1 MKKSDI
7 KNSFLIFGIMFLL
20 FLQSCRTN
28 EGTKENTIVIK
39 GSDTMVNLTQ
49 RWVEEYIKIHPE
61 ISLQITGG
69 GSGIGITAL
78 LNGTA
83 DIANMSR
90 DLKSNELKRGEVTH
104 IEPFQ
109 YKVALD
115 GIAVIV
121 NPKNKIDSLT
131 IEQIKGIYSDKIKNW
146 KEVGGEN
153 LEIVKYGR
161 ENSSGTYEYFKE
173 RVLGKNEKGKSIDF
187 AVSTQVLQGTAALGE
202 AIANDI
208 KGIGYGGV
216 GYFAQRK
223 DLKIIYLKD
232 NPAHKAVSPVAN
244 GEVNYKVIRDGVYPL
259 SRYLYC
265 YTNHQPKNSVK
276 DFINFMLSENG
287 QMIVKEMEYIP
298 LNEKLLIESN

>member
-1 MKKSDI
+1 
-7 KNSFLIFGIMFLL
+7 MFLL
-20 FLQSCRTN
+20 ILQSCRTN
-28 EGTKENTIVIK
+28 EGAKENTVVIK

-49 RWVEEYIKIHPE
+49 KWVEEYLKIHPE
-61 ISLQITGG
+61 VSLQVTGG

-90 DLKSNELKRGEVTH
+90 DLKNNELKRGEVTH
-104 IEPFQ
+104 IEPVQ

-115 GIAVIV
+115 GIALIV
-121 NPKNKIDSLT
+121 NPKNKIDTLT
-131 IEQIKGIYSDKIKNW
+131 IEQIKGIYSGRIKNW

-173 RVLGKNEKGKSIDF
+173 RVLGKDEKGGSIDF

-202 AIANDI
+202 AVAKDI

-216 GYFAQRK
+216 GYFSRRN

-232 NPAHKAVSPVAN
+232 SIDSIAVSPVAN

-265 YTNHQPKNSVK
+265 YTNHKPKNSVK
-276 DFINFMLSENG
+276 DFINFMLSERG

>member
-1 MKKSDI
+1 
-7 KNSFLIFGIMFLL
+7 L
-20 FLQSCRTN
+20 
-28 EGTKENTIVIK
+28 KENTVVIK

-61 ISLQITGG
+61 ISLQVTGG

-90 DLKSNELKRGEVTH
+90 DLKNNESERGEVAH
-104 IEPFQ
+104 IQPVQ

-115 GIAVIV
+115 GIAIIV
-121 NPKNKIDSLT
+121 NLKNKIDSLT
-131 IEQIKGIYSDKIKNW
+131 IEQVKGIYSGKIKNW
-146 KEVGGEN
+146 KELGGED

-173 RVLGKNEKGKSIDF
+173 KILGKDEYGNRIDF
-187 AVSTQVLQGTAALGE
+187 AVSTQVLQGTASLGE
-202 AIANDI
+202 AVAKDN

-216 GYFAQRK
+216 GYFAKRK
-223 DLKIIYLKD
+223 DLKIIYLKND
-232 NPAHKAVSPVAN
+232 SSSKAVSPILN
-244 GEVNYKVIRDGVYPL
+244 GEVNYHAIRDGEYPL

-265 YTNHQPKNSVK
+265 YTNHEPKNSVTG
-276 DFINFMLSENG
+276 FINFILSEKG

-298 LNEKLLIESN
+298 LDEKLLLESN

>member
-1 MKKSDI
+1 MEKACI
-7 KNSFLIFGIMFLL
+7 KNPFLILAFIFLL

-28 EGTKENTIVIK
+28 EGLIENTIVIK

-61 ISLQITGG
+61 IFLQVTGG

-90 DLKSNELKRGEVTH
+90 NLKDKEMERGVISH
-104 IEPFQ
+104 IEPVQ

-131 IEQIKGIYSDKIKNW
+131 IEQIKGIYSGKIKNW

-173 RVLGKNEKGKSIDF
+173 RILGKDEKGKSIDF

-202 AIANDI
+202 AIAKDV

-216 GYFAQRK
+216 GYFARRN
-223 DLKIIYLKD
+223 DLKIIYLKNGQTD
-232 NPAHKAVSPVAN
+232 KAVSPVVN

-265 YTNHQPKNSVK
+265 YTNHKPKNSAK
-276 DFINFMLSENG
+276 DFINFMLSEKG

>member
-1 MKKSDI
+1 MK
-7 KNSFLIFGIMFLL
+7 NHFLVSAVILL
-20 FLQSCRTN
+20 LLLISCRTN
-28 EGTKENTIVIK
+28 NGVKENTVVIK

-61 ISLQITGG
+61 ISLQVTGG

-90 DLKSNELKRGEVTH
+90 DLKSNELQRGEVSL
-104 IEPFQ
+104 IQPVQ

-115 GIAVIV
+115 GIAIIV
-121 NPKNKIDSLT
+121 NLKNKIDTLT
-131 IEQIKGIYSDKIKNW
+131 IEQVKGIYTGKIKNW
-146 KEVGGEN
+146 KELGGED

-173 RVLGKNEKGKSIDF
+173 KILGTDEQGKRIDF
-187 AVSTQVLQGTAALGE
+187 AVSTQVLQGTSSLGE
-202 AIANDI
+202 AVAKDN

-216 GYFAQRK
+216 GYFAKRK
-223 DLKIIYLKD
+223 DLKIVYLK
-232 NPAHKAVSPVAN
+232 NSSYSKAVSPILN
-244 GEVNYKVIRDGVYPL
+244 GEVNYQAIREGEYPL

-265 YTNHQPKNSVK
+265 YTNHNPKHSVAG
-276 DFINFMLSENG
+276 FINFIISEKG
-287 QMIVKEMEYIP
+287 QKIVKEMEYIP
-298 LNEKLLIESN
+298 LDEKLLFESN

>member
-1 MKKSDI
+1 MRKYGKKNI
-7 KNSFLIFGIMFLL
+7 CVLFAVIFVF
-20 FLQSCRTN
+20 QACRTN
-28 EGTKENTIVIK
+28 EGLIENTIVLK

-49 RWVEEYIKIHPE
+49 KWVEEYMKIHPE
-61 ISLQITGG
+61 ISLQVTGG

-90 DLKSNELKRGEVTH
+90 ELKDKELDRGETVH
-104 IEPFQ
+104 VRPVQ

-121 NPKNKIDSLT
+121 NPKNKIDTLT
-131 IEQIKGIYSDKIKNW
+131 VEQIKGIYSGKIKNW
-146 KEVGGEN
+146 KEVGGAD

-173 RVLGKNEKGKSIDF
+173 MVLGKNESGKSIDF

-202 AIANDI
+202 AVAKDT

-216 GYFAQRK
+216 GYFAKRD
-223 DLKIIYLKD
+223 DLKIIYLKNND
-232 NPAHKAVSPVAN
+232 LQKAISPVKN
-244 GEVNYKVIRDGVYPL
+244 KEVNYKVIRDGIYPL

-265 YTNHQPKNSVK
+265 YTNGKPKGAVK
-276 DFINFMLSENG
+276 DFINFVLSEKG
-287 QMIVKEMEYIP
+287 QQIVKEMEYIP
-298 LNEKLLIESN
+298 LNEKLLLESN

>member
-1 MKKSDI
+1 
-7 KNSFLIFGIMFLL
+7 MFLL

-28 EGTKENTIVIK
+28 EGTKENTVVIK

-49 RWVEEYIKIHPE
+49 KWVEEYLKIHPE
-61 ISLQITGG
+61 ISLQVTGG

-90 DLKSNELKRGEVTH
+90 DLKSNELKKGEVTH
-104 IEPFQ
+104 IEPVQ

-115 GIAVIV
+115 GIALIV
-121 NPKNKIDSLT
+121 NPKNKIDTLT
-131 IEQIKGIYSDKIKNW
+131 IEQIKGIYSGKIKNW
-146 KEVGGEN
+146 KEVGGED

-202 AIANDI
+202 AVAKDI

-216 GYFAQRK
+216 GYFARRD

-232 NPAHKAVSPVAN
+232 SPAHKAVSPVVN

-265 YTNHQPKNSVK
+265 YTNHQPKNSVI
-276 DFINFMLSENG
+276 DFINFMLSEKG